1 MMGKYLAYIPI
12 TIFVTLLASLFISL
26 TITPALFFKSS
37 REKKLFTP
45 NPDAELTLTE
55 DEKLILDIQDDGCG
69 FQKLTGR
76 ELHSIRERLSAL
88 SGSLEILSSQDPTW
102 IRIELPYGGKE
113 A

>member
-1 MMGKYLAYIPI
+1 M
-12 TIFVTLLASLFISL
+12 V
-26 TITPALFFKSS
+26 
-37 REKKLFTP
+37 KK
-45 NPDAELTLTE
+45 N
-55 DEKLILDIQDDGCG
+55 EKLILDIQDDGCG

-88 SGSLEILSSQDPTW
+88 SGKLEILSSQDPTW